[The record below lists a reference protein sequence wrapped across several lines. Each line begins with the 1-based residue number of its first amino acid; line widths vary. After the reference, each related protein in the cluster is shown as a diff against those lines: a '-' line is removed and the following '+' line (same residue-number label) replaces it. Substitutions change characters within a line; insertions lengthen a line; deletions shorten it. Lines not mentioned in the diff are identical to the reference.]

1 MRRCTMMKKLLLG
14 IAVCCG
20 VSGVNGMNV
29 APSVDGVVSNPSD
42 RSALT
47 QLVSEVFK
55 SNQKTLQA
63 RNYIYSKIDQSEEEL
78 TSKTLQLYRIC
89 SMLYQLSRDIR
100 TCGVDSVSDYVD
112 GAIKGSFGPYS
123 D

>member
-1 MRRCTMMKKLLLG
+1 MMKKLLLG

-20 VSGVNGMNV
+20 IGGVNGMNTTLV
-29 APSVDGVVSNPSD
+29 DSVISAPSD
-42 RSALT
+42 RNALT
-47 QLVSEVFK
+47 ELVCEVIRD
-55 SNQKTLQA
+55 NQKTLQA
-63 RNYIYSKIDQSEEEL
+63 RNYIHSKIDQSEEEL

-100 TCGVDSVSDYVD
+100 SDEVNWLNYYVY
-112 GAIKGSFGPYS
+112 GAINGSFGPFV

>member
-1 MRRCTMMKKLLLG
+1 MKKLALG
-14 IAVCCG
+14 IAICCG
-20 VSGVNGMNV
+20 VSGVNGMDV
-29 APSVDGVVSNPSD
+29 APSIDGVVSNPSD

-63 RNYIYSKIDQSEEEL
+63 RNYIHSKIDQSEEEL

-100 TCGVDSVSDYVD
+100 SDEVNWLNYYVY
-112 GAIKGSFGPYS
+112 GAINGSFGPYL